1 MTGVRESFTMLMYKG
16 NLVSFPHQV
25 ALGIQISG
33 FTFESAIIKWL
44 MTDGAIL
51 M

>member
-1 MTGVRESFTMLMYKG
+1 MIRVWEYLSTLIYAMCKG

-33 FTFESAIIKWL
+33 FTFESVIIR
-44 MTDGAIL
+44 
-51 M
+51 